1 MSRSCH
7 IFGDQNKSIIDSLAL
22 GRGELLAI
30 RGIQAK
36 PDSNLFIMLREDVL
50 IGWEVRQK
58 CLEGLF

>member
-7 IFGDQNKSIIDSLAL
+7 IFGDQNKPTIDSLAL
-22 GRGELLAI
+22 GRGVLLAI